1 MSTRPG
7 TRTLGAATTLESLK
21 KEAKRW
27 LKALREGDGAARERL
42 SHVLPNAGTELAL
55 REVQHA
61 LALEHGFTGW
71 AALKETLADRAL
83 ARRTPSDR
91 ADDFLKH
98 SIDRASGPLAA
109 HILRK
114 HPDVAQFSLHAAV
127 VAGDLA
133 EVERR
138 LARDASAAATAGGPQ
153 VWQPLQYLCYARVP
167 LAESTEHAV
176 AIARALLDAG
186 ADPKATWKDD
196 WNNPF
201 TLLTGVIGA
210 GEGRAP
216 PHPHAVAL
224 AELMLERGADPYDTQ
239 SMYNTSL
246 HGDDPF
252 WLDFLYSR
260 SDAAGDADRWR
271 STDAWPTSGML
282 DYLIGNAVSRNHV
295 KRTHWLL
302 EHGARAT
309 APHSYSKRNLHTEA
323 LLGGFTEL
331 AQLLVEFGAQPE
343 PLGDTHAFQAACM
356 RGDRA
361 EAHRLL
367 AAHPELRRFPGPMYQ
382 AADRDRIDVVEL
394 LLELG
399 VSPDVEHGGWT
410 ALHSCA
416 HNNSLHVAN
425 LLIAGGA
432 TIDIREKRFNSTP
445 LGHAVW
451 AGQDEMV
458 ELLSAVSRDVIALT
472 RAGRLERLRTLL
484 GEEPSLAQATRDGR
498 TALYFLL
505 APEERAVEV
514 AELLLARGV
523 DPAFK
528 DADSV
533 TAADAAAKSGLEEL
547 ADLLRDAQRNPS
559 AEGSSKSL

>member
-7 TRTLGAATTLESLK
+7 TRTLGAAATLESLK

-27 LKALREGDGAARERL
+27 LKALREGDPAARERL
-42 SHVLPNAGTELAL
+42 QRVRPNAGTEIAL

-61 LALEHGFTGW
+61 LALEHGFNGW
-71 AALKETLADRAL
+71 TALKEALADRAL
-83 ARRTPSDR
+83 ARRGPSER
-91 ADDFLKH
+91 ADDFLRQA
-98 SIDRASGPLAA
+98 IDRAGGPLAA

-114 HPDVAQFSLHAAV
+114 HPDVAQFSLHTAV

-138 LARDASAAATAGGPQ
+138 LSHDASAASRAGGPQ
-153 VWQPLQYLCYARVP
+153 GWQPLQYLCYARVP

-186 ADPKATWKDD
+186 ADPRATWKDD

-201 TLLTGVIGA
+201 TLLTGVIGE
-210 GEGRAP
+210 GEGRSP
-216 PHPHAVAL
+216 RHPHAVAL
-224 AELMLERGADPYDTQ
+224 AELLIERGADPYDTQ

-246 HGDDPF
+246 HTDDTF
-252 WLDFLYSR
+252 WLDFLHSR
-260 SDAAGDADRWR
+260 SKAAGDADRWR
-271 STDAWPTSGML
+271 SQDAWPKSGLL

-295 KRTHWLL
+295 KRVRWLL

-323 LLGGFTEL
+323 VLGGFTEL

-343 PLGDTHAFQAACM
+343 RLDDTHAFQVACM
-356 RGDRA
+356 TGDRGTA
-361 EAHRLL
+361 RRLL
-367 AAHPELRRFPGPMYQ
+367 EKHPEYRRFPGPMYQ
-382 AADRDRIDVVEL
+382 AADRDRGDVAEL

-416 HNNSLHVAN
+416 HNNSQRVAK
-425 LLIAGGA
+425 LLLEHGA
-432 TIDIREKRFNSTP
+432 TIDVREQRFHSTP

-451 AGQDEMV
+451 AGQHAMV
-458 ELLSAVSRDVIALT
+458 DLFSGVSRDVIALA
-472 RAGRLERLRTLL
+472 RAGKLERLRTLL
-484 GEEPSLAQATRDGR
+484 DEDPTLVQATRDGR
-498 TALYFLL
+498 TALYFLS
-505 APEERAVEV
+505 APEERAVEI

-523 DPAFK
+523 DPKFK
-528 DADSV
+528 DADGL

-547 ADLLRDAQRNPS
+547 ADLLRE
-559 AEGSSKSL
+559 AESPGGHARG

>member
-7 TRTLGAATTLESLK
+7 TRTLGAAATLESLK

-27 LKALREGDGAARERL
+27 SKALREGDAAARERL
-42 SHVLPNAGTELAL
+42 RRVLPNAGAEIAL

-61 LALEHGFTGW
+61 LALEHGLNGW
-71 AALKETLADRAL
+71 TALKEALADRAL
-83 ARRTPSDR
+83 ARRSPSEH
-91 ADDFLKH
+91 ADDFLRQA
-98 SIDRASGPLAA
+98 IDRAGGPLAA

-114 HPDVAQFSLHAAV
+114 HPDVAQFSLHTAV

-138 LARDASAAATAGGPQ
+138 LARDASAASAAGGPQ
-153 VWQPLQYLCYARVP
+153 SWQPLQYLCYARVP
-167 LAESTEHAV
+167 FAESTEHAV

-210 GEGRAP
+210 GEGRAL

-224 AELMLERGADPYDTQ
+224 AELLIERGADPYDTQ
-239 SMYNTSL
+239 GMYNTSL
-246 HGDDPF
+246 HGDDTY

-260 SDAAGDADRWR
+260 SDAAGDAGRWR
-271 STDAWPTSGML
+271 SKDAWPTSGML
-282 DYLIGNAVSRNHV
+282 DYLIGNAVSRNHL
-295 KRTHWLL
+295 KRTRWLL
-302 EHGARAT
+302 EHGAHAT

-323 LLGGFTEL
+323 MLGGFTEL
-331 AQLLVEFGAQPE
+331 AQLLVEFAAQPE
-343 PLGDTHAFQAACM
+343 PLDDTHAFQAACM
-356 RGDRA
+356 RADRD
-361 EAHRLL
+361 EARHLL

-382 AADRDRIDVVEL
+382 AADRDRVDVAEL

-416 HNNSLHVAN
+416 HNNSLRVAK
-425 LLIAGGA
+425 LLIDRGA
-432 TIDIREKRFNSTP
+432 TIDIRETRFKSTP

-451 AGQDEMV
+451 ASQHEMV
-458 ELLSAVSRDVIALT
+458 ELLSGVSRDVIALT
-472 RAGRLERLRTLL
+472 RAGKLERLRALL
-484 GEEPSLAQATRDGR
+484 DEDPSLAQATRDGR
-498 TALYFLL
+498 TALYFLS
-505 APEERAVEV
+505 APEERAIEI
-514 AELLLARGV
+514 AELLLGRGV
-523 DPAFK
+523 DPRFK
-528 DADSV
+528 DADNL

-547 ADLLRDAQRNPS
+547 ADVLRETQAPGKEIG
-559 AEGSSKSL
+559 A